1 MKKVI
6 CLIFTI
12 LLITIS
18 YFCGL
23 FLGFIMNTGKKK
35 PTVQEIVSDIEVPD
49 LDSIKDDNFVN
60 IEYYM

>member
-35 PTVQEIVSDIEVPD
+35 TTAQEIVSDIEVPD
-49 LDSIKDDNFVN
+49 LDSVKDDNFVN